1 MLLIH
6 FTGKISVLRLG
17 PYTVFQLGESK
28 SFKSLGTGQMDTSW
42 SLRSHLRDSFKLGT
56 ACISIDC
63 GGDNSNGI
71 IHKNDP

>member
-17 PYTVFQLGESK
+17 PYTAFQLGESK
-28 SFKSLGTGQMDTSW
+28 SFKGLGTGQMDASW
-42 SLRSHLRDSFKLGT
+42 SLRSHPRDSCKLGT

-63 GGDNSNGI
+63 DGHNSNGI